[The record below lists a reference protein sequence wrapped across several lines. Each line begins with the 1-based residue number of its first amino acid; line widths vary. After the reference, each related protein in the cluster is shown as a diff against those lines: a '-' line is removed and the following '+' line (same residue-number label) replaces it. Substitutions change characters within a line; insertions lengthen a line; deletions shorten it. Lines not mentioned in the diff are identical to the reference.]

1 MNQTIESGAKVVHDM
16 NGHSP
21 EMDYAHIPEAWKTHC
36 RIVARAVFVAMV
48 EGLTDEHL
56 NGCDEAGHCA
66 AINDLDRDAM
76 YFDAFRAALIE
87 ATEVE
92 DD

>member
-1 MNQTIESGAKVVHDM
+1 MTIIEKMAAKMHEVWEDGADL
-16 NGHSP
+16 
-21 EMDYAHIPEAWKTHC
+21 D
-36 RIVARAVFVAMV
+36 RIARAARDALV

-76 YFDAFRAALIE
+76 YFDAFRATLLE
-87 ATEVE
+87 LTEV
-92 DD
+92 DDG